1 MNFSKNRRC
10 QNDTTRKID
19 TIKDTLGLTDGQL
32 KAMLAADELPGEQD
46 KRLNRL
52 FKDAGKVLNQQA
64 GLNEEDLEFSF

>member
-1 MNFSKNRRC
+1 M
-10 QNDTTRKID
+10 TRQEKID

-52 FKDAGKVLNQQA
+52 FKDAGKVLNQQT

>member
-1 MNFSKNRRC
+1 M
-10 QNDTTRKID
+10 TRQEKID

-46 KRLNRL
+46 KRLNHL
-52 FKDAGKVLNQQA
+52 FKDAGKVLNQQG

>member
-1 MNFSKNRRC
+1 M
-10 QNDTTRKID
+10 TRQEKIK

-46 KRLNRL
+46 KRLSRL
-52 FKDAGKVLNQQA
+52 FKVAGKVLNQQA